1 MGRGTGRYNKDCERV
16 RQEKKEK
23 KGRYGGQT
31 AIRLREKLTGED
43 RSKEMKAD
51 CLKIFQ
57 NHYNACYSDFAKRS
71 LEKNH
76 KSMYEGLGKIE
87 NNHKKFYDDI
97 AKIDFA
103 NRSLKNNHKSMY
115 EGFLRGEVDID
126 DVRRVFYSYID

>member
-1 MGRGTGRYNKDCERV
+1 MGRYNKDCERV
-16 RQEKKEK
+16 RQEKK
-23 KGRYGGQT
+23 T

-43 RSKEMKAD
+43 RSEEIKAD
-51 CLKIFQ
+51 CSKIFQ

-87 NNHKKFYDDI
+87 NNPKTIYDAI

-126 DVRRVFYSYID
+126 DARRVFYSYID

>member
-1 MGRGTGRYNKDCERV
+1 
-16 RQEKKEK
+16 
-23 KGRYGGQT
+23 
-31 AIRLREKLTGED
+31 
-43 RSKEMKAD
+43 MKAD

-57 NHYNACYSDFAKRS
+57 NHYNTCYSDFAKRS